1 MDNLSFLAFAGYVL
15 FLVRSL
21 GLLSSE
27 PVALVG
33 TPLDAL
39 CDKLSQDLVYG
50 MYVPLLGL
58 AVI

>member
-1 MDNLSFLAFAGYVL
+1 MF
-15 FLVRSL
+15 SL

-39 CDKLSQDLVYG
+39 CDRLSQELVYG
-50 MYVPLLGL
+50 TCGTAALVPNASYTPAG
-58 AVI
+58 